1 MGGEDL
7 VLRLC
12 DHGAEVLGID
22 RTTEEIASRR
32 AAAEHI
38 APPVV
43 AYLADV
49 PALVTRWL
57 PGGDVPLEDMRTP
70 VVMAQVAA
78 MLRRL
83 HATPA
88 LPSAF
93 AIFRLV
99 EEQRAL
105 ADGLPDSYD
114 APARAGPSHRGRMRP
129 QPPRARPGLL
139 PQRPADR
146 QLRAR
151 WRARVHRRLGVR
163 GDERPLLRPRQP
175 VGQQRLFEADDDRAL
190 LELYWDE
197 PVTDARF
204 ASLQLFRIMSDF
216 REAMWGVVQLRR
228 LEPRLRLRRLRATST
243 SGGSSARRPTR
254 GWRSGWP
261 LPRPRELPDRARV
274 VIVGGG
280 VGGTSIAYHLAAL
293 GERDVVLVDR
303 AELTS
308 GSTFH
313 SAGLVGQ
320 LRGSVS
326 LTRMM
331 MDSVELYRRLG
342 DACGWVEC
350 GGLRLACTPERE
362 EELHR
367 QVGWSRTFG
376 LPLELL
382 SADEAA
388 ALFPLMSTDGV
399 RAASYLPTDGYL
411 DPSQLTYALA
421 EGAREGGC
429 RIFTHTR
436 VTAIDVDDGRVRG
449 VQTEWG
455 PIEAEVVV
463 NAGGMFAA
471 EIGRMAGVRVPVVPF
486 AHEYLVT
493 QPFRERDG
501 SHLPT
506 LRDPDLLVYYRE
518 EGGGLV
524 MGGYERHSAPWSLRP
539 DGLDAIAPDF
549 NGILLEE
556 DWDRFEEIAVNSR
569 RRVPAMEDVKVTR
582 LINGPEGF
590 TPDNE
595 FCLGESEVRGFFV
608 AAGFCAHGLAGA
620 GGIGK
625 AMAEWIVAG
634 EPAMD
639 LWEMDVRRFGAHYRS
654 PSYTLKRTREV
665 YETYY
670 DIKYPGHER
679 KAGRPLRV
687 SSAYAWHRDHG
698 AAFGEKSG
706 WERVNWYESNAPA
719 GDEGAA
725 PARLGGPAVVAG
737 DRRRARRLPRA
748 RGALRR
754 VVVRQDRG
762 RAARAPRR
770 SWSGCA
776 TTASRATSAQ
786 ITYTQML
793 NARGGIECDFTV
805 TRVEEELFSIVTGTA
820 FGNHDLSWIRR
831 NAPARRVRARQRRDR
846 ALGVLRA
853 LGPARP
859 RRARA
864 ADARP
869 ARLRLHDACATWPSA
884 TCRCARCA

>member
-1 MGGEDL
+1 
-7 VLRLC
+7 
-12 DHGAEVLGID
+12 
-22 RTTEEIASRR
+22 
-32 AAAEHI
+32 
-38 APPVV
+38 
-43 AYLADV
+43 
-49 PALVTRWL
+49 
-57 PGGDVPLEDMRTP
+57 
-70 VVMAQVAA
+70 
-78 MLRRL
+78 
-83 HATPA
+83 
-88 LPSAF
+88 
-93 AIFRLV
+93 
-99 EEQRAL
+99 
-105 ADGLPDSYD
+105 
-114 APARAGPSHRGRMRP
+114 
-129 QPPRARPGLL
+129 
-139 PQRPADR
+139 
-146 QLRAR
+146 
-151 WRARVHRRLGVR
+151 
-163 GDERPLLRPRQP
+163 
-175 VGQQRLFEADDDRAL
+175 
-190 LELYWDE
+190 
-197 PVTDARF
+197 
-204 ASLQLFRIMSDF
+204 
-216 REAMWGVVQLRR
+216 
-228 LEPRLRLRRLRATST
+228 
-243 SGGSSARRPTR
+243 
-254 GWRSGWP
+254 
-261 LPRPRELPDRARV
+261 LPRPRELPERARV

-280 VGGTSIAYHLAAL
+280 VGGTSIAYHLAQL

-331 MDSVELYRRLG
+331 MDSVALYRHLG
-342 DACGWVEC
+342 EACGWVEC

-376 LPLELL
+376 LALELL

-429 RIFTHTR
+429 RIYTHTR
-436 VTAIDVDDGRVRG
+436 VTAIDVEAGRVRG

-455 PIEAEVVV
+455 PVEAEVVV

-493 QPFRERDG
+493 QPFRERDDG
-501 SHLPT
+501 HLPT

-569 RRVPAMEDVKVTR
+569 KRVPAMEDVKVTR
-582 LINGPEGF
+582 LINGPEAF

-595 FCLGESEVRGFFV
+595 FLLGESEVRGFFV

-620 GGIGK
+620 GGLGK

-654 PSYTLKRTREV
+654 PSYTLERTREV

-679 KAGRPLRV
+679 EAGRPLRV
-687 SSAYAWHRDHG
+687 SSAYAWHRDHE

-719 GDEGAA
+719 GDEALRPRGWAGRLWSPAIGAEHVACRERAALFDESSFAKIEVAGPGAA
-725 PARLGGPAVVAG
+725 DYLEWLCDNRV
-737 DRRRARRLPRA
+737 A
-748 RGALRR
+748 RG
-754 VVVRQDRG
+754 VG
-762 RAARAPRR
+762 
-770 SWSGCA
+770 
-776 TTASRATSAQ
+776 Q

-805 TRVEEELFSIVTGTA
+805 TRVEQELFSIVTGTA

-831 NAPARRVRARQRRDR
+831 NAPADGSVRVSDVTSRWACFGLWGPRARDVLAPLTPDPLDFGYMTMRDVAVGDVPVRALRVTFTGELGWELYCPTEFGAALWRTLWEAGEPHGLAAGGYRAIDTLRLEKGYRVWAADITPDETPHEAGLGFCVAKDKEFAGRDALEGREPAKRLRCLVLEDPRSVALGNEPVRVEGEIVGRVTTGGYGYTVGRSIAYAYLPPDHEVGAAVEVDIFGRWVAGEVAAEPLFDPRGERVR
-846 ALGVLRA
+846 V
-853 LGPARP
+853 
-859 RRARA
+859 
-864 ADARP
+864 
-869 ARLRLHDACATWPSA
+869 
-884 TCRCARCA
+884 